1 MRRTTAARRHEVRN
15 FLLANPLYWIEEF
28 HLDGLRM
35 DAVASMLYL
44 TTRAGQ
50 GSLLSKMPGDRW
62 QQFANLRTLLAW
74 MWAHPGR
81 PLLFMGGETSQNG
94 KWDHDTSMDGHLL
107 GYPKH
112 AGMQALVRALNTIH
126 RPNPPWEQDFDL
138 GGFGWIDP
146 DDSDNSVL
154 SFLRFLASAGRPVAR
169 LANLTPVPRH
179 DYRIGLPESGRW
191 TEILNSDNAGF
202 GGSNTLTGTV
212 TCSRRRTRLDQADH
226 GGSPTRRHLRQ
237 EEFAH
242 AALVLPVHDQG
253 VHPVPGHADLRERID
268 GMAGE

>member
-1 MRRTTAARRHEVRN
+1 
-15 FLLANPLYWIEEF
+15 
-28 HLDGLRM
+28 
-35 DAVASMLYL
+35 
-44 TTRAGQ
+44 
-50 GSLLSKMPGDRW
+50 
-62 QQFANLRTLLAW
+62 
-74 MWAHPGR
+74 
-81 PLLFMGGETSQNG
+81 
-94 KWDHDTSMDGHLL
+94 
-107 GYPKH
+107 
-112 AGMQALVRALNTIH
+112 
-126 RPNPPWEQDFDL
+126 L